1 MKRSMSLRETR
12 RRINALQHHDNV
24 GYHFEWTR
32 WVAKAC
38 RSLII
43 NRWNSVRTVGLVVLS
58 VALLVLLVWVGWRYF
73 PSNNDLKPVQVP
85 EVVVSDSL
93 VTVDLETA
101 EPDPARLQLGSAVL
115 EQGVE
120 PLRVPE
126 VLVTDDTQ
134 TPHLSVVRSG
144 VGSAVLEQGVEL
156 LRVPEVLVTDDT
168 QTPHLSVV
176 RSGVG
181 IDVVDR
187 ELVGRSDSFAIGAQ
201 PTFWTHVTGGRVGDI
216 VRHVWFHEN
225 RTVGVINL
233 TIESSSWR
241 TYSRRLLTSGAE
253 GDWVVEVWDM
263 EGRVLARHEFHCESR
278 RISGAGPVG

>member
-12 RRINALQHHDNV
+12 RRINTLQHHDNV

-73 PSNNDLKPVQVP
+73 PSNNDLEPVQVP

-101 EPDPARLQLGSAVL
+101 EPDPAHLQLGSAVL

-120 PLRVPE
+120 P
-126 VLVTDDTQ
+126 
-134 TPHLSVVRSG
+134 
-144 VGSAVLEQGVEL
+144 

-225 RTVGVINL
+225 RTVGVVNL